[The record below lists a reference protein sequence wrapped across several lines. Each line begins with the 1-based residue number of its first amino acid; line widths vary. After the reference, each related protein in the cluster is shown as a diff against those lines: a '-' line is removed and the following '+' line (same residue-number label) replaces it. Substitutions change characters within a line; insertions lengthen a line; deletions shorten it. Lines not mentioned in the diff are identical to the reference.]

1 MAYDDRARATAI
13 RMLAPKAL
21 GGKGQEVQIT
31 SSAATGYDPATGKT
45 NGASDEG
52 QTGSGVEMAYSA
64 REIDGATVQRG
75 DVRFMLSP
83 VTTDGEEITAAKV
96 GATLTNVAGVDWRIM
111 AAEPFAPA
119 GLVTHYDL
127 QLRRS

>member
-1 MAYDDRARATAI
+1 MAYDDRARATAA
-13 RMLAPKAL
+13 RMLAPKAS
-21 GGKGQEVQIT
+21 GGKGQTVT
-31 SSAATGYDPATGKT
+31 LALAGGGTYNPATGGYS
-45 NGASDEG
+45 GATTTT

-64 REIDGATVQRG
+64 REIDGETVQRG
-75 DVRFMLSP
+75 DVKFMLSP
-83 VTTDGEEITAAKV
+83 LTTAGAEITTAKV
-96 GATLTNVAGVDWRIM
+96 GATLTNAAGVEWRIM